1 MLYRTAKK
9 CYNFVML
16 NTSLLEKNQ
25 TVAVALSGGKDSVC
39 LLYSLLGQADRLQIF
54 VKAINVEHGIRGQA
68 SVLDTEF
75 VKELCKKLNV
85 PLKCYSVNAL
95 EFAKKNSLSTEQA
108 ARILRY
114 QCFDNALIE
123 GFCDVVATAHHKNDA
138 TETVLFNLLRG
149 CALSGVCG
157 INKKQGKIIRPLL
170 DTSREEIDKFVQQ
183 NNLPF
188 VTDETNNDDGYS
200 RNFLRNKVIPII
212 KTRFSNI
219 DDAVYRFSQIAT
231 QENALLDSLASQ
243 LIDGNSVKFTE
254 KDQEPLFRRAC
265 LAVMKNNGFTVNYEK
280 KHLDALAELKNLQ
293 TGARIDLKNGL
304 VAYKRYDKV
313 VFEKNDGNLTQHSN
327 AILPIPFKMGEIVF
341 SKYKL
346 TFEKTHEREQ
356 GALVFDFDKLPY
368 NTVIRTKQSGDVIK
382 TFGGKSKTLKKY
394 LTDKKIPSK
403 VSEHFPLLAFDSE
416 ILAVCP
422 IDISEKIKIDEK
434 SVNLVKITCELI

>member
-1 MLYRTAKK
+1 MLYRKAKK
-9 CYNFVML
+9 CYTFVML
-16 NTSLLEKNQ
+16 NTDLLEKNQ

-39 LLYSLLGQADRLQIF
+39 LLYALLEQADRLQIS

-68 SVLDTEF
+68 SVFDTNF
-75 VKELCKKLNV
+75 VKTLCKKLNV
-85 PLKCYSVNAL
+85 PLKCYTVKAL
-95 EFAKKNSLSTEQA
+95 DFAEKNSLGVEQA

-114 QCFDNALIE
+114 QCFDNALIG

-157 INKKQGKIIRPLL
+157 ITKKQGKIIRPLL
-170 DTSREEIDKFVQQ
+170 NTSREEIDKFVQQ

-200 RNFLRNKVIPII
+200 RNFLRNKVIPLI

-219 DDAVYRFSQIAT
+219 DDSIYRFSQIAA
-231 QENALLDSLASQ
+231 QENALLDNLAKE
-243 LIDGNSVKFTE
+243 LIDGNAVKFATE
-254 KDQEPLFRRAC
+254 EKEPLFRRAC
-265 LAVMKNNGFTVNYEK
+265 LAVMKNNGFTVDYEK
-280 KHLDALAELKNLQ
+280 KHLDALVELKNLQ

-304 VAYKRYDKV
+304 VAYKQYDKV
-313 VFEKNDGNLTQHSN
+313 VFEKTNGIFSQTANDLSS
-327 AILPIPFKMGEIVF
+327 IPFKTGEIIF

-346 TFEKTHEREQ
+346 TFEKTSAREQ
-356 GALVFDFDKLPY
+356 GKLVFDLDKLPY
-368 NTVIRTKQSGDVIK
+368 NTVIRTKQSGDTIK

-394 LTDKKIPSK
+394 LTDKKISSK
-403 VSEHFPLLAFDSE
+403 ISESFPLLAAGSE

-422 IDISEKIKIDEK
+422 VDISEKIKIDEK
-434 SVNLVKITCELI
+434 SINLVKITCELI